1 MHVQEGIPR
10 ASFYEPKWR
19 QRRGAVIRLGDV
31 RLHRLPQRFTG
42 TLSGARAVAQGTKIT
57 HTTVGTTR
65 ADHAWRQVFA
75 ITKGCDVVAP
85 NRFVAKMTCELD
97 VWVPAAA
104 YSHSVRVQMSIPT
117 GEVDDVNAVN
127 LATAS
132 CTSQFSAE
140 QNFRVAEKFAERAS
154 NPH

>member
-1 MHVQEGIPR
+1 MASASWGCHPPR
-10 ASFYEPKWR
+10 GRP
-19 QRRGAVIRLGDV
+19 
-31 RLHRLPQRFTG
+31 LHRLPQRFTG

-57 HTTVGTTR
+57 HPTVSAT
-65 ADHAWRQVFA
+65 AQDHAWRQVFA
-75 ITKGCDVVAP
+75 ITKGRDVVAP

-97 VWVPAAA
+97 AWVPAAA

-140 QNFRVAEKFAERAS
+140 QNFRVAEKFGRGTRQILTDVGTNVDKAR
-154 NPH
+154 